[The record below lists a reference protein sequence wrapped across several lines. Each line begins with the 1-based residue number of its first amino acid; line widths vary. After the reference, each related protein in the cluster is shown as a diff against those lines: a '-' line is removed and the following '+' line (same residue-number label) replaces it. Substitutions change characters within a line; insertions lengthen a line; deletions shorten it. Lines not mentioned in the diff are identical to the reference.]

1 MVRVRCFVIGVGD
14 GIRPGGEWARGW
26 AIFFPLVVTWYTPVL
41 Y

>member
-1 MVRVRCFVIGVGD
+1 MVRVRCFVIGVGV
-14 GIRPGGEWARGW
+14 GIRPGEEWARGW